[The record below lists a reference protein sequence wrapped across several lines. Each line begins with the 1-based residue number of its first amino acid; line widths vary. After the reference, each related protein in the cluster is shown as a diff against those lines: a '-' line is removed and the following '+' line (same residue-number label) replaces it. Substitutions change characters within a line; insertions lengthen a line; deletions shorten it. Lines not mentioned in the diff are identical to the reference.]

1 MGGIEG
7 VEQPLVAPAPL
18 PIIAQHEGRG
28 QDAVDLV
35 VPGEELRP
43 RKVGHLGGHEAHIHH
58 PVEEVEHGEGQYLRP
73 PVPAEQVEHQPHGQ
87 HRPTAVPG
95 DAPDG
100 EDGVAGDAQRG
111 GQGGERR
118 QQPGGQK
125 GPGQGEEERRQA
137 PDHAPLPQPV
147 DALEYHHEND
157 KGGHHAVGGV
167 EPVRP
172 HQQSAEGHKQQ
183 QGGHGGGEDVD
194 PCEVPLPA
202 VGVGEALHQAEQEQ
216 GRAQP
221 PHHTEPLGDAPGK
234 AEKVVNVVQHHGD
247 QGDPFQPRLGQPP
260 GGGDMMCFH

>member
-7 VEQPLVAPAPL
+7 VEQPLVASAPL
-18 PIIAQHEGRG
+18 SIIAQHEGRG

-172 HQQSAEGHKQQ
+172 HQQSAEGHRQQ